1 MYDYLASKAKRMR
14 KRLHRVTGDYR
25 QAASSYSSAFKT
37 YETEAGELQDAF
49 EYREKWGDIASKYI
63 TDKTTGIETEYK
75 GDDGAT
81 GKFGAAKT
89 DYLGKLS
96 AAQGTFNIGKTA
108 LDTEYYGD
116 PDDDTSSGKFG
127 SALSTY
133 EGAIEKATTKAT
145 TDMGSLNVD
154 YYGDPEDASAFGTL
168 MKLTSKFGK
177 LEADYQTKLE
187 GLDRKA
193 IADVTKSS
201 EKFYGIADDP
211 ETEDVDESTPGE
223 WGDAKTT
230 FSESSTG
237 KYLKDIT
244 SKLGLG
250 DFDATGIETKE
261 GLTQLGTEIGETY
274 RTTKYTVGEG
284 YDNPAYQSWKA
295 MTDVIPDV
303 KGVLS
308 GDEKLIKGLGLRDP
322 GGEDA
327 QASAAKQFL
336 DRIGYDTNFSGDD
349 KLLWRN
355 NRFEKEKYGTRWVES
370 EIPWIKTPSY
380 GITGYDDLTS
390 SILSHI
396 DSRTESLYTD
406 TSQGFSVK
414 DVEDFIG
421 KTTGSKFDKWGNE
434 IKSRDKSDSISFDD
448 WLKKNPSV
456 IYETGTK
463 TESFDDWRTRKEM
476 PSYTEYLKDPKFSL
490 PEPVFNIESFLQIHK
505 DAAALGL
512 WGDDLQTYL
521 TSHADDAYTPS
532 ESPLSEEGYTE
543 DLTSRYK
550 TALESGDLT
559 SEYQFISPKMK
570 DLYDKE
576 IIGKKIY
583 NTIYESEDWTTRDKT
598 WNQINIDYGEEET
611 GIKDTLA
618 LDKGAAG
625 TTYKTDFGILE
636 KSYGTESTRIQTA
649 LEQVLGIMDD
659 PDTEKDET
667 VMGSAEKTYRS
678 SVSTLNTELTTKLGK
693 LTTALAGVTG
703 TETEKGSALTGYET
717 KVVELTTDYATAL
730 QDIYKDTGYTVP
742 KGKFETAKETYEREE
757 GEYETAYERLFGKKD
772 DEKDTGAEGV
782 FTSAKSAFDTLS
794 ADYTKLAGRIKKYE
808 RLGLLDPA
816 LRSKSYKRAK
826 VGAGSYL

>member
-1 MYDYLASKAKRMR
+1 M
-14 KRLHRVTGDYR
+14 
-25 QAASSYSSAFKT
+25 
-37 YETEAGELQDAF
+37 
-49 EYREKWGDIASKYI
+49 
-63 TDKTTGIETEYK
+63 
-75 GDDGAT
+75 
-81 GKFGAAKT
+81 
-89 DYLGKLS
+89 S

-133 EGAIEKATTKAT
+133 EGALESAGTTATEDQGT
-145 TDMGSLNVD
+145 LNVE
-154 YYGDPEDASAFGTL
+154 YYGKYSDAEYDLRKKHGLGIDEASTG
-168 MKLTSKFGK
+168 KFRK
-177 LEADYQTKLE
+177 LETDYQTKLT
-187 GLDRKA
+187 GLDTKA

-211 ETEDVDESTPGE
+211 ETEDVDESTPGK

-295 MTDVIPDV
+295 MTDVSPDV

-327 QASAAKQFL
+327 QASAAKKFL

-448 WLKKNPSV
+448 WLKKQPSV

-490 PEPVFNIESFLQIHK
+490 PEPVFNTESFLQAHK
-505 DAAALGL
+505 DAATFGL
-512 WGDDLQTYL
+512 SGDDLQTYMAAYD
-521 TSHADDAYTPS
+521 SDSFESYDDWRIRKEMPSYSEYVKDPKFTHGKYSDAELEFRKKYNLPIDPVKTGKQEIPLSEEGYTESLFSKYKDDWYSKKKDAPLR

-543 DLTSRYK
+543 DLISKYE

-576 IIGKKIY
+576 IIGKKNY
-583 NTIYESEDWTTRDKT
+583 DTIYESEDWTTRDKT

-625 TTYKTDFGILE
+625 TTYKTDYGILE

-659 PDTEKDET
+659 PDTAKDET
-667 VMGSAEKTYRS
+667 VMGSAKEAYIS

-717 KVVELTTDYATAL
+717 KVGELTTDYTTAL
-730 QDIYKDTGYTVP
+730 QDIYKDTGYTGP

-808 RLGLLDPA
+808 RLGLLDPT

>member
-89 DYLGKLS
+89 DYLEKLS

-127 SALSTY
+127 GALSTY
-133 EGAIEKATTKAT
+133 EGALESAGTTATEALGT
-145 TDMGSLNVD
+145 LNVE
-154 YYGDPEDASAFGTL
+154 YYGKYSDAEYDLRKKHGLGIDEASTG
-168 MKLTSKFGK
+168 KFRK
-177 LEADYQTKLE
+177 LETDYQTKLT
-187 GLDRKA
+187 GLDTKA

-211 ETEDVDESTPGE
+211 ETEDVDESTPGK

-244 SKLGLG
+244 SKLSFKEIYG
-250 DFDATGIETKE
+250 DTDYSGIETKE
-261 GLTQLGTEIGETY
+261 GLTQLGSMVKEDF
-274 RTTKYTVGEG
+274 RTMKYTVGKG
-284 YDNPAYQSWKA
+284 YDNPAYESWKA

-303 KGVLS
+303 KRVLS

-355 NRFEKEKYGTRWVES
+355 NRFEKEKYGWRWIRGQWGIGGWWS
-370 EIPWIKTPSY
+370 HGIK
-380 GITGYDDLTS
+380 GYDDLTS
-390 SILSHI
+390 SIESHI
-396 DSRTESLYTD
+396 DSRSESLYTD

-434 IKSRDKSDSISFDD
+434 IKSRDESDSISFDD

-456 IYETGTK
+456 TYDSDGT
-463 TESFDDWRTRKEM
+463 S
-476 PSYTEYLKDPKFSL
+476 
-490 PEPVFNIESFLQIHK
+490 VHK
-505 DAAALGL
+505 SQD
-512 WGDDLQTYL
+512 
-521 TSHADDAYTPS
+521 
-532 ESPLSEEGYTE
+532 E
-543 DLTSRYK
+543 
-550 TALESGDLT
+550 
-559 SEYQFISPKMK
+559 MK
-570 DLYDKE
+570 DLYYKD
-576 IIGKKIY
+576 IIGKKNY
-583 NTIYESEDWTTRDKT
+583 DTIYESEDWTTRDKT

-703 TETEKGSALTGYET
+703 TDTEKGSALTGYET
-717 KVVELTTDYATAL
+717 KVGELTTDYTTAL

-782 FTSAKSAFDTLS
+782 FTSAKSTFDTLS

>member
-14 KRLHRVTGDYR
+14 KRLHRVRGDYR

-63 TDKTTGIETEYK
+63 TDKTTDIETEYK

-89 DYLGKLS
+89 DYLEKLS

-145 TDMGSLNVD
+145 TDMENLNFD
-154 YYGDPEDASAFGTL
+154 YYGDPEDFSAFGTL

-187 GLDRKA
+187 GLDTKA

-211 ETEDVDESTPGE
+211 ETEDVNESTPGK

-396 DSRTESLYTD
+396 DSRSESLYTD

-434 IKSRDKSDSISFDD
+434 IKSRDESDSISFDD
-448 WLKKNPSV
+448 WLKKNPPAV
-456 IYETGTK
+456 IYDSDGT
-463 TESFDDWRTRKEM
+463 
-476 PSYTEYLKDPKFSL
+476 
-490 PEPVFNIESFLQIHK
+490 PVHK
-505 DAAALGL
+505 SQD
-512 WGDDLQTYL
+512 
-521 TSHADDAYTPS
+521 
-532 ESPLSEEGYTE
+532 E
-543 DLTSRYK
+543 
-550 TALESGDLT
+550 
-559 SEYQFISPKMK
+559 MK
-570 DLYDKE
+570 DLYYKD
-576 IIGKKIY
+576 IIGKKNY
-583 NTIYESEDWTTRDKT
+583 DTIYESEDWTTRDKT
-598 WNQINIDYGEEET
+598 WNQINIDYGKEET

-625 TTYKTDFGILE
+625 TTYTTDFGILE

-659 PDTEKDET
+659 PDTAKDET
-667 VMGSAEKTYRS
+667 VMGSAEKAYIS
-678 SVSTLNTELTTKLGK
+678 SVSILNTELTTKLGK

-717 KVVELTTDYATAL
+717 KVGELTTDYTTAL

>member
-1 MYDYLASKAKRMR
+1 MSTYDYLASKAKRMR

-49 EYREKWGDIASKYI
+49 KFRKKWGDIASQYI

-127 SALSTY
+127 GALSTY
-133 EGAIEKATTKAT
+133 EGALESAGTTATEALGT
-145 TDMGSLNVD
+145 LNVE
-154 YYGDPEDASAFGTL
+154 YYGKYSDAEYDLRKKHGLGIDEASTG
-168 MKLTSKFGK
+168 KFRK
-177 LEADYQTKLE
+177 LETDYQTKLT
-187 GLDRKA
+187 GLDTKA

-211 ETEDVDESTPGE
+211 ETEDVDEFQRGKIHDVQDTFRDTTETGKRLGE
-223 WGDAKTT
+223 MSNLYGVDIIKYSGDADTLKALGGVLRKGAGTIKAADT
-230 FSESSTG
+230 DIHSPHLKGDSYGVYGEAMWGHDVLSKWLKG
-237 KYLKDIT
+237 EVDDKYKEYQNLGTRAMDALGLSRSGIKAEGNRIYEKYTAGSWWERETKWRDIT
-244 SKLGLG
+244 HH
-250 DFDATGIETKE
+250 
-261 GLTQLGTEIGETY
+261 
-274 RTTKYTVGEG
+274 YT
-284 YDNPAYQSWKA
+284 D
-295 MTDVIPDV
+295 D
-303 KGVLS
+303 VLS
-308 GDEKLIKGLGLRDP
+308 GQLEKRY
-322 GGEDA
+322 
-327 QASAAKQFL
+327 S
-336 DRIGYDTNFSGDD
+336 DTGV
-349 KLLWRN
+349 KKI
-355 NRFEKEKYGTRWVES
+355 E
-370 EIPWIKTPSY
+370 
-380 GITGYDDLTS
+380 DDLGY
-390 SILSHI
+390 L
-396 DSRTESLYTD
+396 
-406 TSQGFSVK
+406 
-414 DVEDFIG
+414 
-421 KTTGSKFDKWGNE
+421 TGSKFDYTGKE
-434 IKSRDKSDSISFDD
+434 VKARPDPVSFDD

-456 IYETGTK
+456 TYDSDGTPVHKSKDEMKEIYGKEVMGMK
-463 TESFDDWRTRKEM
+463 NFDTVYDSTDY
-476 PSYTEYLKDPKFSL
+476 S
-490 PEPVFNIESFLQIHK
+490 
-505 DAAALGL
+505 
-512 WGDDLQTYL
+512 TYL
-521 TSHADDAYTPS
+521 TNVEGVDTAY
-532 ESPLSEEGYTE
+532 
-543 DLTSRYK
+543 
-550 TALESGDLT
+550 
-559 SEYQFISPKMK
+559 
-570 DLYDKE
+570 
-576 IIGKKIY
+576 GK
-583 NTIYESEDWTTRDKT
+583 
-598 WNQINIDYGEEET
+598 EET

-717 KVVELTTDYATAL
+717 KVGELTTDYTTAL

-782 FTSAKSAFDTLS
+782 FTSAKSTFDTLS

-808 RLGLLDPA
+808 RLGLLDPT